1 MTAEDPAPTEG
12 TAPTLARL
20 RERQDEIVLALTT
33 ESRTARLEELSHEL
47 EDVLRQIQDV
57 DQTG

>member
-1 MTAEDPAPTEG
+1 MTAED
-12 TAPTLARL
+12 TAPALTRL

-57 DQTG
+57 DQAG